1 MSDFLKNVVTLGA
14 HGRTK
19 RAHEEYEN
27 CVQEARSE
35 WAKLDRMVDEARR
48 QFQRLDS
55 AAGRAADVLQQ
66 HAALVPFGVQP
77 QPSDGVLSLPGS
89 MDGGSAVPGVAVGT
103 AAGLLTSSA
112 VTGAVGVLGTASTGT
127 AIAGLAG
134 AAKTSATLA
143 WLGGGS
149 IATGGGGMFVGTL
162 VSGAL
167 VAVPLVAIM
176 AMFSHR
182 RAGQVEAECK
192 ERIADVRRQVQ
203 QRANAVEPW
212 VAKGNDSEQL
222 AAEVERLTHR
232 FLAAQD
238 YLPASGRQPQRSRF
252 LRVLLWPWYAFR
264 SWLCR
269 RRVAGWERA
278 RSQLMASL
286 ARANA
291 LWASMQTG

>member
-1 MSDFLKNVVTLGA
+1 
-14 HGRTK
+14 
-19 RAHEEYEN
+19 
-27 CVQEARSE
+27 
-35 WAKLDRMVDEARR
+35 
-48 QFQRLDS
+48 
-55 AAGRAADVLQQ
+55 
-66 HAALVPFGVQP
+66 
-77 QPSDGVLSLPGS
+77 
-89 MDGGSAVPGVAVGT
+89 
-103 AAGLLTSSA
+103 
-112 VTGAVGVLGTASTGT
+112 
-127 AIAGLAG
+127 
-134 AAKTSATLA
+134 
-143 WLGGGS
+143 
-149 IATGGGGMFVGTL
+149 MFVGTL